1 MSEFSGRPQ
10 YDDPQSEE
18 DEAVAD
24 SGTDL
29 AYRRLAASS
38 GEPGGD
44 VALFY
49 FFFNVFFTAR
59 GGACGGLQH
68 QPAGTCIEQA
78 QIELKGLPC
87 GFSSRKGIY
96 PGAGA
101 RQVLL

>member
-44 VALFY
+44 MA
-49 FFFNVFFTAR
+49 FFFLTCFPKRRRMWRFTAPT
-59 GGACGGLQH
+59 GGDMHRTSADR
-68 QPAGTCIEQA
+68 A
-78 QIELKGLPC
+78 
-87 GFSSRKGIY
+87 
-96 PGAGA
+96 
-101 RQVLL
+101 

>member
-44 VALFY
+44 MAFFFLTCFPKRRRMWRLRGRPPGVAL
-49 FFFNVFFTAR
+49 
-59 GGACGGLQH
+59 GA
-68 QPAGTCIEQA
+68 PN
-78 QIELKGLPC
+78 P
-87 GFSSRKGIY
+87 R
-96 PGAGA
+96 
-101 RQVLL
+101 RVLHFREYY